1 FLGLGIATGIVGL
14 ATTMNFLLEHHLERT
29 LAAFFGM
36 ILASSLIVGR
46 MVGPWTALR
55 AAGLVAGFLFAY
67 WLVGLPFLRTP
78 PDSLL
83 YLFLC
88 GSIAI
93 CAMILPGISG
103 AFVLLILGKYHDLT
117 GVLRDLTAGR
127 FGYEGLTTV
136 AVFAAGAA
144 VGILSFS

>member
-1 FLGLGIATGIVGL
+1 IVPGVSGGTVALILGIYTRLVTAISRFDLTALGLLRGLELREFAAWVDLRFLAFLGLGIATGIVGL

-93 CAMILPGISG
+93 CA
-103 AFVLLILGKYHDLT
+103 
-117 GVLRDLTAGR
+117 
-127 FGYEGLTTV
+127 
-136 AVFAAGAA
+136 
-144 VGILSFS
+144 

>member
-1 FLGLGIATGIVGL
+1 SRFDLTALGLLRGLELREFAAWVDLRFLAFLGLGIATGIVGL

-103 AFVLLILGKYHDLT
+103 AFVLLILGKYHDL
-117 GVLRDLTAGR
+117 
-127 FGYEGLTTV
+127 
-136 AVFAAGAA
+136 
-144 VGILSFS
+144 